1 MIDDSPQL
9 KPSSNQQ
16 LKDTLETELQ
26 QIQQCQ
32 TQLVKQDTIF
42 GQIDSNKQPQLQ
54 QQQQNILNQ
63 MTTRINNVP
72 QLLEP
77 DSIVESQSQ
86 NTIQSKLQGE
96 NDAKQETQQ
105 KQLFTSKFSLTKK
118 TEKNQNDQSQLD
130 QRLKIQS
137 IVPNNKNS
145 IQISKTNETNNT
157 SKEIT
162 TRQRVLN
169 SIVEQMVQDSQQQQN
184 TLNLVSLPTTHDII
198 PQLLKPSFTVDQ
210 KQQNLIKS
218 QFSVANQLQENKKK
232 NFINQLQQKLKK
244 IVPKSSQSTEKS
256 NKKDICNISKD
267 IITKKRVLSITVRKS
282 QSGQSPTLIN
292 PQQKKNQ
299 NQDAKILQ
307 KKTMLGLICEKSN

>member
-1 MIDDSPQL
+1 
-9 KPSSNQQ
+9 
-16 LKDTLETELQ
+16 
-26 QIQQCQ
+26 
-32 TQLVKQDTIF
+32 
-42 GQIDSNKQPQLQ
+42 
-54 QQQQNILNQ
+54 
-63 MTTRINNVP
+63 
-72 QLLEP
+72 
-77 DSIVESQSQ
+77 
-86 NTIQSKLQGE
+86 
-96 NDAKQETQQ
+96 
-105 KQLFTSKFSLTKK
+105 
-118 TEKNQNDQSQLD
+118 
-130 QRLKIQS
+130 
-137 IVPNNKNS
+137 
-145 IQISKTNETNNT
+145 
-157 SKEIT
+157 
-162 TRQRVLN
+162 
-169 SIVEQMVQDSQQQQN
+169 MVQDSQQQQN